1 MDFFRTYKKQIY
13 RLLVI
18 ILVLLAFITVGKKT
32 NATIFDNVI
41 GVVVT
46 PVQDAVSSITGW
58 FGNAISSVRSET
70 DLSKENE
77 ELKATIALLTQD
89 IDRLSLYEEENKR
102 LTELLEIKQK
112 YADHK
117 STAANITAK
126 EPGSFY
132 DSFVINKGSKDGLSA
147 NMALTSADGLVG
159 HIYETG
165 LTYSKAVSIIDSRSS
180 VSAKNLRSLDIGIVK
195 GDYSLMASGL
205 CKMEYI
211 DADADIVV
219 GDEIVT
225 SHLSDIYPEGL
236 TIGFVKE
243 VYTDNNGLTK
253 YAVIEPATDL
263 KHLDTLLVI
272 LEEAEVDK

>member
-1 MDFFRTYKKQIY
+1 MEFFRTYKKQIY

-32 NATIFDNVI
+32 NATIFDNAI

-46 PVQDAVSSITGW
+46 PFQNAVSGITGW
-58 FGNAISSVRSET
+58 FGDAFSTIRNET
-70 DLSKENE
+70 DYRKENE

-112 YADHK
+112 YAAHD

-126 EPGSFY
+126 DPGSWY
-132 DSFVINKGSKDGLSA
+132 DSFVIDKGTKDGLSA
-147 NMALTSADGLVG
+147 NMALTSAEGLVG

-180 VSAKNLRSLDIGIVK
+180 VSAMNLRSLDIGIVK
-195 GDYSLMASGL
+195 GDYSLMSSGL
-205 CKMEYI
+205 CRMEYI

-236 TIGFVKE
+236 TIGYVRE

-253 YAVIEPATDL
+253 YAVIEPAVDL

-272 LEEAEVDK
+272 LGEAEGAQ

>member
-1 MDFFRTYKKQIY
+1 MEFFRTYKKQIY

-32 NATIFDNVI
+32 NATIFDNAI

-58 FGNAISSVRSET
+58 FGKAVSSVRNET
-70 DLSKENE
+70 DLRKENE

-102 LTELLEIKQK
+102 LTRLLEIKQK
-112 YADHK
+112 YADYT
-117 STAANITAK
+117 STAVTITAK
-126 EPGSFY
+126 DPGSFY
-132 DSFVINKGSKDGLSA
+132 DSFIIDKGTSDGLSA

-243 VYTDNNGLTK
+243 VYTDTNGLTK
-253 YAVIEPATDL
+253 YAVIEPAADL

-272 LEEAEVDK
+272 LGEAEVDK

>member
-1 MDFFRTYKKQIY
+1 MEFFRTYKKQIY

-18 ILVLLAFITVGKKT
+18 ILVLLAFVTVGKKT
-32 NATIFDNVI
+32 NATIFDNAI

-58 FGNAISSVRSET
+58 FGKAVSSVRNET
-70 DLSKENE
+70 DLRKENE

-89 IDRLSLYEEENKR
+89 IDRLSLYEDENKR

-112 YADHK
+112 YADYT

-126 EPGSFY
+126 DPGSFY
-132 DSFVINKGSKDGLSA
+132 DSFVIDKGTSDGLSA
-147 NMALTSADGLVG
+147 NMALTSANGLVG

-195 GDYSLMASGL
+195 GDYSLMANGL

-243 VYTDNNGLTK
+243 VYTDTNGLTK
-253 YAVIEPATDL
+253 YAVIEPAVDL

>member
-18 ILVLLAFITVGKKT
+18 ILVLLAFISVGKKT
-32 NATIFDNVI
+32 NATIFDNAI

-46 PVQDAVSSITGW
+46 PIQNAVTTITDW
-58 FGNAISSVRSET
+58 FGNAYSSLRNET
-70 DLSKENE
+70 DLRKENE
-77 ELKATIALLTQD
+77 ELKAKIELLTRD
-89 IDRLSLYEEENKR
+89 IERISHYEAENER
-102 LTELLEIKQK
+102 LTELLEIKSK
-112 YADHK
+112 YADHE
-117 STAANITAK
+117 STAVTITAK
-126 EPGSFY
+126 DPGSFY
-132 DSFVINKGSKDGLSA
+132 DSFVINKGSKDGLTA
-147 NMALTSADGLVG
+147 NMALTSANGLVG

-195 GDYSLMASGL
+195 GDYSLMSSGL
-205 CKMEYI
+205 CRMEYI

-243 VYTDNNGLTK
+243 VYTDTNGLTK
-253 YAVIEPATDL
+253 YAVIEPAADL

-272 LEEAEVDK
+272 LGEAEVGK

>member
-32 NATIFDNVI
+32 NATIFDNAI

-46 PVQDAVSSITGW
+46 PVQDAVSSITKW
-58 FGNAISSVRSET
+58 FGNAVSSVRNDT
-70 DLSKENE
+70 DLRKENE

-89 IDRLSLYEEENKR
+89 IDKLSLYEEENKR

-112 YADHK
+112 YADHT
-117 STAANITAK
+117 STSANITAK
-126 EPGSFY
+126 DPGSFY
-132 DSFVINKGSKDGLSA
+132 DSFVIDKGTSDGLSA
-147 NMALTSADGLVG
+147 NMALTCADGLVG

-165 LTYSKAVSIIDSRSS
+165 LNYSKAVSIIDSRSS

-243 VYTDNNGLTK
+243 VYTDTNGLTK
-253 YAVIEPATDL
+253 YAVIEPASDL

-272 LEEAEVDK
+272 LGEAEVDK

>member
-1 MDFFRTYKKQIY
+1 VEFFRTYKKQIY

-18 ILVLLAFITVGKKT
+18 ILVLLAFIAVGKKT
-32 NATIFDNVI
+32 NATIFDNAI

-46 PVQDAVSSITGW
+46 PFQNAVSSITGW
-58 FGNAISSVRSET
+58 FGNAYSSVRNET
-70 DLSKENE
+70 DLRKENE
-77 ELKATIALLTQD
+77 ELKATIALLSQD

-112 YADHK
+112 YADHT
-117 STAANITAK
+117 STGANIISK
-126 EPGSFY
+126 DPGSFY
-132 DSFVINKGSKDGLSA
+132 DSFVIDKGTKDGLSS
-147 NMALTSADGLVG
+147 NMALTSAEGLVG

-180 VSAKNLRSLDIGIVK
+180 VSAKNLRTLDIGIVK
-195 GDYSLMASGL
+195 GDYSLMPSGL
-205 CKMEYI
+205 CRMEYI
-211 DADADIVV
+211 DANADIVV

-236 TIGFVKE
+236 TIGYVKE
-243 VYTDNNGLTK
+243 VYTDTNGLTK
-253 YAVIEPATDL
+253 YAVIEPAVDL

-272 LEEAEVDK
+272 LDEAEVD

>member
-13 RLLVI
+13 RLLVT